1 LVVIKNDLGD
11 ILNYQRTDLKTDLKE
26 VLPTAVRQACDF
38 IGVCWRLLALGHRQ
52 SIVTARVLMR
62 SAF

>member
-38 IGVCWRLLALGHRQ
+38 IGVC
-52 SIVTARVLMR
+52 
-62 SAF
+62 